1 MAFRAPAFLA
11 LPYAITAD
19 ASPPQAAFILEETGG
34 APSHGAVSF
43 TVSGPFLVE
52 ASTAPLSAGESRSV
66 TVRCSASNDIA
77 RVEGGSVRIEVDG
90 ASTDVEIYCAVGDAA
105 LPGTVAWTQDAYGTH
120 AVINLPHA
128 PFPKTGWA
136 WTDSSVYVQIP
147 KGFNDDGQDDF
158 VCHFHGFSTN
168 ISSVLSAHYYALQFA
183 ASGRDAIFILPQGP
197 VNAASGDFGK
207 LMDEGGMKDLCG
219 DVLSILYRD
228 GTLGR
233 PRIGD
238 VVLSSHSGGYRG
250 AAAAIS
256 RGGVRVRA
264 VNLFDSLFGQVDV
277 FSEYGNS
284 GGLLRSNYTSSSGSA
299 DHNAVLSSALTGT
312 IGTTFDDDELILGR
326 NVIGPIDSSSVN
338 ADVYDSSFSR
348 WLRFSGLG
356 PTSAAGTELRHAI
369 YSGGNASLS
378 WLPEAGNA
386 SGEYLVEG
394 SADGSSW
401 TALGTFSGTEAAVPA
416 QPFLRVR
423 RNVAG
428 SEPSDAYGATG
439 SQVLV
444 VDGLDRIIDNGYQ
457 SFRHGFAASVG
468 HALGD
473 GYSIASNEDV
483 CSGAVNLGDYG
494 YVVWLLGNEGN
505 RDRTFTADERSII
518 ASYIGSG
525 GKIIVSGSEVGYATD
540 GTFLVDTLHAHYI
553 SDDAGTLG
561 AGPSGGAGYSFG
573 SAYPVDY
580 PDVLSGNESIWVY
593 STGGGA
599 AVGYLR
605 RIVVVG
611 FPIETINAGIISL
624 ALSDLTEYI
633 QE

>member
-11 LPYAITAD
+11 LPYASTAD

-66 TVRCSASNDIA
+66 TVRCSASNAIA

-90 ASTDVEIYCAVGDAA
+90 ASIDVEIYCAVGDAA
-105 LPGTVAWTQDAYGTH
+105 LPATVAWTQDEYGSH
-120 AVINLPHA
+120 AFISLPHA
-128 PFPKTGWA
+128 PFPKTGSV
-136 WTDSSVYVQIP
+136 WTDSTVYVQIP

-158 VCHFHGFSTN
+158 VCHFHGQNAT
-168 ISSVLSAHYYALQFA
+168 ISSVLSSHYYALQFA

-197 VNAASGDFGK
+197 LNAASSDFGK
-207 LMDEGGMKDLCG
+207 LMDSGGMKDLCG

-228 GTLGR
+228 GTLSR

-238 VVLSSHSGGYRG
+238 LVLSSHSGGYQG
-250 AAAAIS
+250 AAAVIS
-256 RGGVRVRA
+256 RGGVHVSA
-264 VNLFDSLFGQVDV
+264 VNLFDSLYGQIDV
-277 FSEYGNS
+277 FSEFGNS
-284 GGLLRSNYTSSSGSA
+284 GGLLRSNYTSGGGTADDNAALSA
-299 DHNAVLSSALTGT
+299 ALTGT
-312 IGTTFDDDELILGR
+312 VGTTFDDDELVLGR
-326 NVIGPIDSSSVN
+326 NVVGPIDSNHQN

-386 SGEYLVEG
+386 SEGFVVEG
-394 SADGSSW
+394 SSDGSSW
-401 TALGTFSGTEAAVPA
+401 TALGSFSGTEATVPA

-423 RNVAG
+423 RNVSG
-428 SEPSDAYGATG
+428 SEPSDVYGATG
-439 SQVLV
+439 NAVLV
-444 VDGLDRIIDNGYQ
+444 VDALDRIIDNGYQ

-483 CSGAVNLGDYG
+483 CSGAVDLGDYG
-494 YVVWLLGNEGN
+494 YVVWLLGNEGK

-518 ASYIGSG
+518 AAFVASG

-540 GTFLVDTLHAHYI
+540 GTFLEDTLHAHYVQ
-553 SDDAGTLG
+553 DDSGTLG
-561 AGPSGGAGYSFG
+561 AGPSGTAGYSFG

-580 PDVLSGNESIWVY
+580 PDVLSGIASIWIY

-599 AVGYLR
+599 AIGYDR